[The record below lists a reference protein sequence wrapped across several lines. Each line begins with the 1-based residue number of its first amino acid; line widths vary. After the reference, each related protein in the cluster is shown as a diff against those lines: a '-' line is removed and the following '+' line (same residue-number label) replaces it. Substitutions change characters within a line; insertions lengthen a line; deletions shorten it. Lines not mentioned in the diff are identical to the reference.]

1 MKKQSKIFILLIV
14 ILTISSNVFA
24 HGGNISGWN
33 DRQSNKIV
41 ENNGKY
47 YGYHNE
53 DGIRHYHE
61 VEWNEQE
68 GKWEIVDSKTYY
80 NKNLKVTTIEEISQN
95 DGETEKIEV
104 KYSQSTDGD
113 TAKFEMDG
121 EIITVRFLAV
131 DTPESVH
138 PTKEVQAY
146 GVEASNFTKEKLQNA
161 QKIELEFDNNSDKTD
176 KYNRYLAWVWV
187 DGELLQDL
195 LIKEGLAKVAYL
207 YADYKYTEQL
217 QASEEIAK
225 NSNIKIWQDNIEEI
239 YTVQNNEENQTNSVG
254 NTIQENN
261 EQDIPKEIIIIF
273 AILTI
278 LTSVIK
284 VLKKPAKRKKLH

>member
-1 MKKQSKIFILLIV
+1 M
-14 ILTISSNVFA
+14 
-24 HGGNISGWN
+24 
-33 DRQSNKIV
+33 
-41 ENNGKY
+41 
-47 YGYHNE
+47 
-53 DGIRHYHE
+53 
-61 VEWNEQE
+61 
-68 GKWEIVDSKTYY
+68 
-80 NKNLKVTTIEEISQN
+80 
-95 DGETEKIEV
+95 
-104 KYSQSTDGD
+104 
-113 TAKFEMDG
+113 
-121 EIITVRFLAV
+121 AV

-176 KYNRYLAWVWV
+176 KYNRYLAWVWA

-239 YTVQNNEENQTNSVG
+239 YTEQSNEENQISSV
-254 NTIQENN
+254 ENPIEESN
-261 EQDIPKEIIIIF
+261 EQDIPREIIIIF

-278 LTSVIK
+278 LTSLIK
-284 VLKKPAKRKKLH
+284 VLKKPVKRKKGKS